1 MEKIKYFMKSFSYL
15 FIIPYCSWDSLSL
28 HVLPGISLPLSYH
41 IEHRGVKDSHLQT
54 FQLIT
59 HQNSIQTCTIY
70 VHIYAYIKHK
80 SIYLFLSL
88 QTLDLVSKLPCILYT
103 CFWFYCIWR
112 GSLGYQLSCK
122 TGRAIHLFSW
132 TTQLLPLQRFA
143 FVINGRSFILFLVN
157 SQVNFC
163 FTMNIT

>member
-1 MEKIKYFMKSFSYL
+1 MSTMEKIKYFMKSFSYL

-54 FQLIT
+54 FPFKHIK
-59 HQNSIQTCTIY
+59 IQ
-70 VHIYAYIKHK
+70 IKHVQFMYTFIHI
-80 SIYLFLSL
+80 STYLFLSL
-88 QTLDLVSKLPCILYT
+88 QTLDLVSKLPCTLYT
-103 CFWFYCIWR
+103 CFWFHCIWR

-132 TTQLLPLQRFA
+132 TTQLLPLQRLMEDP
-143 FVINGRSFILFLVN
+143 SFYF
-157 SQVNFC
+157 
-163 FTMNIT
+163 